1 MSTITTRSGKG
12 SPLTNTEVDNNFT
25 NLNTDKMEKSSNL
38 SDLASA
44 STARTSLG
52 LGTSATLDTG
62 ISDTNVAKFTSGV
75 ADNDFLR
82 VDGTSVEGRSAS
94 EVLTDI
100 GGRANKN
107 LLINGSM
114 NLWQRSVNA
123 TGLTSNGYH
132 AVDRFG
138 FDIAS
143 HGTYTIARST
153 DVPTGSGFTYSTKI
167 DCTTADTSLAA
178 GAQVDMYQAIEAQNL
193 IRTKKGTASA
203 DSLTLSFWIK
213 SNLTGTISA
222 ELYDPDNTRQIT
234 QTFTISSADT
244 WEKKEITYA
253 GDTTGAPGADNGV
266 GMYVIFWLA
275 AGSNF
280 TSGSLSTTWTHATS
294 ANRVSS
300 SNINLASS
308 TSNELLI
315 TGLQLE
321 QGTAATDFEFEPYDV
336 TLQKCQ
342 RYLYMSQEYGSSI
355 TLGSATV
362 DMAIWHT
369 YYSAANMAEIA
380 NFHYPVTMR
389 ANPTIT
395 TSSESG
401 TIGKITARTSGGGAV
416 ADADSHATTSSK
428 QTVKIMEYAGQSYG
442 IGANLKADA
451 EL

>member
-1 MSTITTRSGKG
+1 MPYIGND
-12 SPLTNTEVDNNFT
+12 PTETALKDPNN
-25 NLNTDKMEKSSNL
+25 
-38 SDLASA
+38 
-44 STARTSLG
+44 
-52 LGTSATLDTG
+52 
-62 ISDTNVAKFTSGV
+62 
-75 ADNDFLR
+75 
-82 VDGTSVEGRSAS
+82 
-94 EVLTDI
+94 
-100 GGRANKN
+100 NKN

-193 IRTKKGTASA
+193 IRTKKGTTSA

-234 QTFTISSADT
+234 KTFTIDTTNT

-253 GDTTGAPGADNGV
+253 GDSTGSPGADNGV
-266 GMYVIFWLA
+266 GMYVILWLA

-294 ANRVSS
+294 GNRVSS

-315 TGLQLE
+315 TGMQLE
-321 QGTAATDFEFEPYDV
+321 QGTAGTDFEFEAYDT
-336 TLQKCQ
+336 TLRKCQ
-342 RYLYMSQEYGSSI
+342 RYLYMSQEYGASTS
-355 TLGSATV
+355 LATATS
-362 DMAIWHT
+362 DIATWHT
-369 YYSAANMAEIA
+369 YLSVASAADMA

-395 TSSESG
+395 HSSESG
-401 TIGKITARTSGGGAV
+401 TVGKITERTSQGGAI
-416 ADADSHATTSSK
+416 ADIDPHSVSSSK
-428 QTVKIMEYAGQSYG
+428 STVRILEYAEQSYG
-442 IGANLKADA
+442 IGANVKADA

>member
-1 MSTITTRSGKG
+1 MSTLAVNNITKADG
-12 SPLTNTEVDNNFT
+12 
-25 NLNTDKMEKSSNL
+25 
-38 SDLASA
+38 
-44 STARTSLG
+44 
-52 LGTSATLDTG
+52 
-62 ISDTNVAKFTSGV
+62 GV
-75 ADNDFLR
+75 YQF
-82 VDGTSVEGRSAS
+82 E
-94 EVLTDI
+94 
-100 GGRANKN
+100 NKN
-107 LLINGSM
+107 LLINGGM
-114 NLWQRSVNA
+114 NVWQRSVSA

-132 AVDRFG
+132 TVDRFG

-266 GMYVIFWLA
+266 GMYVILWLA

-300 SNINLASS
+300 SNINIASS
-308 TSNELLI
+308 TSNEILF

-321 QGTAATDFEFEPYDV
+321 QSAAATDFEFEPFETTQNKCFRYYRR
-336 TLQKCQ
+336 LQKTDAGTTAGFLTTCNIG
-342 RYLYMSQEYGSSI
+342 GSSFVEVAHPTMTMRTVPSI
-355 TLGSATV
+355 SATGLV
-362 DMAIWHT
+362 ANDH
-369 YYSAANMAEIA
+369 SA
-380 NFHYPVTMR
+380 
-389 ANPTIT
+389 
-395 TSSESG
+395 
-401 TIGKITARTSGGGAV
+401 TSGDCDGVVLNSGRTNGVGVSYKLTFA
-416 ADADSHATTSSK
+416 SGSMT
-428 QTVKIMEYAGQSYG
+428 AGKAGKVIS
-442 IGANLKADA
+442 NADA
-451 EL
+451 EFLDFSAEL